1 MTLINLFIIII
12 NYQLVNYERC
22 FQRHLS
28 NHKFMITTL
37 NQEGK
42 FPLTQLVNSVYPVA
56 NTDNEQL
63 AIYYV
68 F

>member
-1 MTLINLFIIII
+1 
-12 NYQLVNYERC
+12 
-22 FQRHLS
+22 
-28 NHKFMITTL
+28 MITTL

>member
-1 MTLINLFIIII
+1 
-12 NYQLVNYERC
+12 
-22 FQRHLS
+22 
-28 NHKFMITTL
+28 MITTT

-42 FPLTQLVNSVYPVA
+42 FPLTQVVNSVYPVT

-68 F
+68 YLKSIYLKNIYPLYNLFNGW